1 MNLFEAVS
9 QAPGGI
15 FHDPD
20 GNSDLHHSDNRLA
33 HLLLLLRQVDTSIDG
48 LAAIPENEL
57 SEIISAAL
65 RVCGFVESIEA
76 YQAVAIVLDALERQ
90 YPMPDI

>member
-9 QAPGGI
+9 HAPGRI

-65 RVCGFVESIEA
+65 RVCGFVEPIET
-76 YQAVAIVLDALERQ
+76 YQAVAIVMDALERQ
-90 YPMPDI
+90 YPMPDT